1 MEIRL
6 YAKRQH
12 GSHTLL
18 RALVIQK
25 QSRAAAGAVSLQQAG
40 QTMSAALL
48 GADRH
53 YLACEGLLGATVP
66 CHS

>member
-6 YAKRQH
+6 YDKRQH
-12 GSHTLL
+12 GSHTFL
-18 RALVIQK
+18 RVLVIQK
-25 QSRAAAGAVSLQQAG
+25 EMGAAAGAVSLQQAG
-40 QTMSAALL
+40 QTMSTVLL

-53 YLACEGLLGATVP
+53 YLACKGLLGATVP